1 MQNTW
6 INSKIDIVIPL
17 SKKINRIKDFVKNTK
32 IVGELIN
39 IINSNKLYGCS
50 YILSI
55 LPIQSNE

>member
-1 MQNTW
+1 MQGRW

-32 IVGELIN
+32 NVGELIN
-39 IINSNKLYGCS
+39 IINSHRLYGCS